1 MMSLMETDRS
11 VAVSNGDSSDEEL
24 GQDQPAWQQEEA
36 VKATEQAN
44 CSDFGQW
51 EERTA
56 AASALSEEE
65 QAEMT
70 IIPPPRSVDWVEHHQ
85 ELHRFY
91 HQRHA
96 DLDDFTLDHTIRPH
110 SRAQGRRQ
118 WR

>member
-1 MMSLMETDRS
+1 MHCMETDRS

-24 GQDQPAWQQEEA
+24 GQDQPAWQEEA

-51 EERTA
+51 ERTSTA

-96 DLDDFTLDHTIRPH
+96 ALLDDFTLDHTIRPH

>member
-1 MMSLMETDRS
+1 MNLMETDRS

-24 GQDQPAWQQEEA
+24 GQQPAWQEEA

-51 EERTA
+51 ERT
-56 AASALSEEE
+56 SALSEE

-70 IIPPPRSVDWVEHHQ
+70 IIPPPRSVDWVGHHQ